1 MASRDFTGPWQSR
14 AILDAFQTLLLREFL
29 RPSPELWI
37 LSAWISDVEVVD
49 NSARAF
55 SAVCPDWPAGQIRLS
70 RVIASLVDQ
79 GSRVA
84 IVLRDVHHNVH
95 FVRTLRNLQGRADG
109 LLGIALSPGAHEKS
123 VVGEDYILGGSMNL
137 TYGGL
142 TANDEHVL
150 LRAEGRA
157 AAARRLALRERWEA
171 SLSWR

>member
-1 MASRDFTGPWQSR
+1 MVSRDFTGPWQSR
-14 AILDAFQTLLLREFL
+14 AILDALQTLLLRELL

-55 SAVCPDWPAGQIRLS
+55 SAICPDWPAGPMRLS
-70 RVIASLVDQ
+70 RVIASLLDR
-79 GSRVA
+79 GSRVVL
-84 IVLRDVHHNVH
+84 VLRSVDHNVQ
-95 FVRTLRNLQGRADG
+95 FVRSVQDLQSRAPGR
-109 LLGIALSPGAHEKS
+109 LGIALSPGAHEKS

-137 TYGGL
+137 TFGGL

-150 LRAEGRA
+150 LRADGRA

-171 SLSWR
+171 ALSWG

>member
-14 AILDAFQTLLLREFL
+14 AILDALQTLLLRELL

-55 SAVCPDWPAGQIRLS
+55 SAICPDWPAGPIRLS
-70 RVIASLVDQ
+70 RVIASLLDQ

-84 IVLRDVHHNVH
+84 VVLRDVDYNVQ
-95 FVRTLRNLQGRADG
+95 FVRTLRNLQSRSNGP
-109 LLGIALSPGAHEKS
+109 LGIALSPGAHEKS

-137 TYGGL
+137 TFGGL

-150 LRAEGRA
+150 LRADRRA

>member
-55 SAVCPDWPAGQIRLS
+55 SAVCPNWSAGPIRLS
-70 RVIASLVDQ
+70 RVIASLLDQ
-79 GSRVA
+79 DSRVA
-84 IVLRDVHHNVH
+84 VVLRDVQHNVQ
-95 FVRTLRNLQGRADG
+95 FVRTLRNLQSRADG
-109 LLGIALSPGAHEKS
+109 RLGIALSPGAHEKS

-150 LRAEGRA
+150 LRADGRA